1 VDAKWTDEELALLKD
16 GMEQAKKAKKLLVK
30 AATWD
35 WIVKTVSLKRTG
47 RFRIASR
54 FDLLPCSSKLKKI
67 GWLERCR
74 TMAQRADP
82 GSCG

>member
-47 RFRIASR
+47 KEASKQVSY
-54 FDLLPCSSKLKKI
+54 CVKV
-67 GWLERCR
+67 
-74 TMAQRADP
+74 
-82 GSCG
+82 